1 MGWSLIRVW
10 SVHIDKFFYCP
21 ACHHISHER
30 YKSSFSCLL
39 ANVKDQFFNENGC
52 WFGRKKRNWKI
63 YLSTLSLLYKIE
75 EHSALD
81 WNIFALLNMMTFSI
95 LARKETDRIYSN
107 QNHLKNHSIFLC
119 KKDTLQPTSLPRLL
133 VILFSKLQVLLIT
146 VVVLTTNNLIYLSC
160 HSHID
165 HHLISAI
172 AKKDN
177 NLIL

>member
-1 MGWSLIRVW
+1 MPGLSSYITREIQKFIQLPVSECQRSIFQWKWFLIW
-10 SVHIDKFFYCP
+10 AQKKDK
-21 ACHHISHER
+21 
-30 YKSSFSCLL
+30 L
-39 ANVKDQFFNENGC
+39 
-52 WFGRKKRNWKI
+52 NWKI
-63 YLSTLSLLYKIE
+63 YLITLSLLYKIE

>member
-1 MGWSLIRVW
+1 MSKINFSMKMVPDLGAKK
-10 SVHIDKFFYCP
+10 DK
-21 ACHHISHER
+21 
-30 YKSSFSCLL
+30 L
-39 ANVKDQFFNENGC
+39 
-52 WFGRKKRNWKI
+52 NWKI
-63 YLSTLSLLYKIE
+63 YLITLSLLYKIE